1 MRRLAVLGVLIVAG
15 LAFAGNDAWK
25 TKPYQQWDAN
35 DVKEVLW
42 NSPWVKDVSVPASWP
57 PAKPSLGAGQLQ
69 GAGQG
74 AGPQGYGAASNPGAG
89 SMGNSQAVPQVDAG
103 AADGTLQRGDAAFY
117 VRWNSA
123 MTVREAMA
131 RQAVLQGQLSEDKAQ
146 QFLTQ
151 AQNAYQVQVSGSD
164 MAPFM
169 SETEDSLKSKTYIEI
184 KPSKKRINPSD
195 VQISKAPNGL
205 VQMVLFSFPKQDA
218 SGEPV
223 FGSADKQLQLN
234 CKLKDMHLDATFDLH
249 KMTGQNGPDL

>member
-1 MRRLAVLGVLIVAG
+1 MRKSAVLAIFLLAG
-15 LAFAGNDAWK
+15 LVYAGNDPWK
-25 TKPYQQWDAN
+25 TKPYKQWDAT

-42 NSPWVKDVSVPASWP
+42 NSPWVKDVSVPAAWP
-57 PAKPSLGAGQLQ
+57 PAKPSLGAGQFE

-74 AGPQGYGAASNPGAG
+74 AGAQGPGTA
-89 SMGNSQAVPQVDAG
+89 MGNTQAVPQVDAG

-184 KPSKKRINPSD
+184 KPSKKRISPSD
-195 VQISKAPNGL
+195 VQISKASNGL
-205 VQMVLFSFPKQDA
+205 VQMVLFSFPKQGA
-218 SGEPV
+218 SGEAL
-223 FGSADKQLQLN
+223 FGPADKQVQLN

-249 KMTGQNGPDL
+249 KMVGQSGPDL

>member
-1 MRRLAVLGVLIVAG
+1 MRKSAALAVFLLAG
-15 LAFAGNDAWK
+15 LVYAGNDAWK
-25 TKPYQQWDAN
+25 TKLYQQWDAN

-74 AGPQGYGAASNPGAG
+74 AGAQGPGAG
-89 SMGNSQAVPQVDAG
+89 MGNTQAVPQVDAG

-146 QFLTQ
+146 QYLTQ
-151 AQNAYQVQVSGSD
+151 SQNTYQVQVSGSD

-169 SETEDSLKSKTYIEI
+169 SESGDSLKSKTYIEI
-184 KPSKKRINPSD
+184 KPSKKRLSPSD
-195 VQISKAPNGL
+195 VQISRASNGL
-205 VQMVLFSFPKQDA
+205 VQMVLFSFPKPDA
-218 SGEPV
+218 SGEPF
-223 FGSADKQLQLN
+223 FGSADKQVQFN
-234 CKLKDMHLDATFDLH
+234 CKLKNMNLDATFDLR
-249 KMTGQNGPDL
+249 KMTGQKGPDL